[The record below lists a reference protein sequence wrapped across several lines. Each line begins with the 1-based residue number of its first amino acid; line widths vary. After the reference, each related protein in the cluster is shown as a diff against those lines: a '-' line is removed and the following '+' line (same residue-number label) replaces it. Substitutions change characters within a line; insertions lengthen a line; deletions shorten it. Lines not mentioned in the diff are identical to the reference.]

1 MSTPAT
7 PPATPAPSFSQN
19 PNDWPPKITYC
30 ACDFRPAVCDMAKAV
45 TELKLWHYYKHYD
58 PPVNQGFV
66 FSTTSANRLKVNNHP
81 LVEAHGHSGGS
92 FAVAQRYIQ
101 CLAEKG
107 WDTFNTSLR
116 NIPAAAPPAAASPAA
131 SAAAS
136 AATPPPAPPA
146 AAPPN
151 SQRRANALYERRYAE
166 ITLMRNGHGIVGF
179 PNGIPSRPSGPNKNK
194 INPK

>member
-7 PPATPAPSFSQN
+7 PPATPTPSFPQN

-30 ACDFRPAVCDMAKAV
+30 ARDFRPAVCDMAKAV

-66 FSTTSANRLKVNNHP
+66 FSTTSANRLKVSNHP
-81 LVEAHGHSGGS
+81 LVEAYGHSGGS
-92 FAVAQRYIQ
+92 FAIAQRYIQ

-107 WDTFNTSLR
+107 WDTFNPSLR
-116 NIPAAAPPAAASPAA
+116 NIPAAPPAAPS
-131 SAAAS
+131 
-136 AATPPPAPPA
+136 
-146 AAPPN
+146 N
-151 SQRRANALYERRYAE
+151 SQRRANALHERRYAE
-166 ITLMRNGHGIVGF
+166 ITLMRNRHGTVGF